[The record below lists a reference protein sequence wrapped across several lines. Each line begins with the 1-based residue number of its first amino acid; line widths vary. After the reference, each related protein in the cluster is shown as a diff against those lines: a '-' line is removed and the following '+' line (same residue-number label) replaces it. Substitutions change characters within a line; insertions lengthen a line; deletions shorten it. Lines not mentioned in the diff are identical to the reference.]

1 MLVRDKPEFPPS
13 LSSMEKS
20 KETNF
25 CMALKDVLKIPNY
38 VRLVCIFSLMQGGF
52 LAFGTNIDQLFAPIG
67 FSNT

>member
-1 MLVRDKPEFPPS
+1 
-13 LSSMEKS
+13 MEKS

-38 VRLVCIFSLMQGGF
+38 VRLVCIFALMQGGF